1 MATTDG
7 SEKGWGRPPRTPQ
20 NDKPPGTVL
29 VGLWQLKPE
38 QKLQP
43 LLDRWVAVRTSE
55 WTSRGWDLRPS
66 APCLDDFLWDQDTSE
81 IFTQIAKINSSL
93 PGKDN
98 SGPSLSY
105 RGGISVAP
113 VSAKVSWL
121 RM

>member
-43 LLDRWVAVRTSE
+43 LLDRRVAVRTSE
-55 WTSRGWDLRPS
+55 WTSRGWDL
-66 APCLDDFLWDQDTSE
+66 
-81 IFTQIAKINSSL
+81 
-93 PGKDN
+93 
-98 SGPSLSY
+98 
-105 RGGISVAP
+105 
-113 VSAKVSWL
+113 
-121 RM
+121 